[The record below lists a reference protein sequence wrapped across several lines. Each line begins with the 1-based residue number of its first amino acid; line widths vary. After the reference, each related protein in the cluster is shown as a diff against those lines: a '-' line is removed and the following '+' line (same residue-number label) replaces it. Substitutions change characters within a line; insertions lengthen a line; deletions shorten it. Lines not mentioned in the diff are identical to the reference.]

1 MTRFFPIGSL
11 ASSPAPN
18 GAPGTRV
25 GHFPQLSQP
34 VPVSDEE
41 IVLGLTRGDAR
52 AAEQLYDRVHL
63 HVQASLRRILRS
75 TGPDYEDLVQ
85 ASFERILK
93 TLTERALKSPYNLP
107 GWASA
112 VATHVALDALRRRV
126 REQRLFTRF
135 AAGSALAEHPEEATR
150 GSARDSGQGPAS
162 DPERA
167 LHARADLVR
176 LQMILGAMNP
186 KHADVLVLHDVLGHE
201 LTAISELTGLSVAAA
216 QSRLVR
222 GRKELLRRAENDRAR
237 RGPLRT
243 AQGTKDRPR

>member
-1 MTRFFPIGSL
+1 
-11 ASSPAPN
+11 
-18 GAPGTRV
+18 
-25 GHFPQLSQP
+25 

-41 IVLGLTRGDAR
+41 IVMGLTRGEPR
-52 AAEQLYDRVHL
+52 AAEQLYERVHL

-107 GWASA
+107 GWSSA

-126 REQRLFTRF
+126 REQRLFARF
-135 AAGSALAEHPEEATR
+135 SLGSLFADGDEASRAASREV
-150 GSARDSGQGPAS
+150 SQGPSS
-162 DPERA
+162 DPERG
-167 LHARADLVR
+167 LHARAELQR
-176 LQMILGAMNP
+176 LQRILGVMNP

-201 LTAISELTGLSVAAA
+201 LSAIAGITGLTVAAA

-222 GRKELLRRAENDRAR
+222 GRKELLRRAHSEKERSR
-237 RGPLRT
+237 
-243 AQGTKDRPR
+243 

>member
-1 MTRFFPIGSL
+1 MPRKASGS
-11 ASSPAPN
+11 APAP
-18 GAPGTRV
+18 AV
-25 GHFPQLSQP
+25 S
-34 VPVSDEE
+34 VSDEE
-41 IVLGLTRGDAR
+41 IVLGLTRGEPR

-126 REQRLFTRF
+126 REQRLFARLSL
-135 AAGSALAEHPEEATR
+135 GPLSSDAEHDGQRA
-150 GSARDSGQGPAS
+150 SARDSSQGPSS

-167 LHARADLVR
+167 LAARADLLR
-176 LQMILGAMNP
+176 LQTILGVMNP
-186 KHADVLVLHDVLGHE
+186 KHTDVLVLHDVLGHE
-201 LTAISELTGLSVAAA
+201 LTAIADITGLSVAAA

-222 GRKELLRRAENDRAR
+222 GRKELLRRAQKDQAR
-237 RGPLRT
+237 
-243 AQGTKDRPR
+243 

>member
-1 MTRFFPIGSL
+1 MPRTASGS
-11 ASSPAPN
+11 APA
-18 GAPGTRV
+18 TSV
-25 GHFPQLSQP
+25 
-34 VPVSDEE
+34 VVSDEE
-41 IVLGLTRGDAR
+41 IVIGLTRGDAR

-126 REQRLFTRF
+126 REQRLFARF
-135 AAGSALAEHPEEATR
+135 ALGPSSNEEHEASRTT
-150 GSARDSGQGPAS
+150 ARESSQGPSS

-167 LHARADLVR
+167 LAARADLQR
-176 LQMILGAMNP
+176 LQTILGAMNP
-186 KHADVLVLHDVLGHE
+186 KHTDVLVLHDVLGHE
-201 LTAISELTGLSVAAA
+201 LTAIAHITGLSVAAA

-222 GRKELLRRAENDRAR
+222 GRKELLRRAQKDQAR
-237 RGPLRT
+237 
-243 AQGTKDRPR
+243 

>member
-1 MTRFFPIGSL
+1 VS
-11 ASSPAPN
+11 
-18 GAPGTRV
+18 
-25 GHFPQLSQP
+25 
-34 VPVSDEE
+34 VSDEE
-41 IVLGLTRGDAR
+41 IVLGLTRGEPR

-126 REQRLFTRF
+126 REQRLFARLSL
-135 AAGSALAEHPEEATR
+135 GPLSGDAEHDVQRAP
-150 GSARDSGQGPAS
+150 AREQGPSS
-162 DPERA
+162 DPERSLA
-167 LHARADLVR
+167 ARADLLR
-176 LQMILGAMNP
+176 LQTILGAMNP
-186 KHADVLVLHDVLGHE
+186 KHTDVLVLHDVLGHE
-201 LTAISELTGLSVAAA
+201 LTAIADLTGLSVAAA

-222 GRKELLRRAENDRAR
+222 GRKELLRRAQKDQAR
-237 RGPLRT
+237 
-243 AQGTKDRPR
+243 

>member
-1 MTRFFPIGSL
+1 MQR
-11 ASSPAPN
+11 ASGERPA
-18 GAPGTRV
+18 
-25 GHFPQLSQP
+25 LSA
-34 VPVSDEE
+34 PVSDEE
-41 IVLGLTRGDAR
+41 IVLGLTRGEPR
-52 AAEQLYDRVHL
+52 SAEQLYDRVHL

-126 REQRLFTRF
+126 REQRLFARF
-135 AAGSALAEHPEEATR
+135 ALGSGPTEADLDLARTP
-150 GSARDSGQGPAS
+150 GQLGQQGPS
-162 DPERA
+162 TDPERA
-167 LHARADLVR
+167 LSARADLQR
-176 LQMILGAMNP
+176 LQRILGAMNP

-201 LTAISELTGLSVAAA
+201 LSAIAEITGLTVAAA

-222 GRKELLRRAENDRAR
+222 GRKDLLRRA
-237 RGPLRT
+237 
-243 AQGTKDRPR
+243 QKDQPR

>member
-1 MTRFFPIGSL
+1 MQR
-11 ASSPAPN
+11 ASGERPA
-18 GAPGTRV
+18 
-25 GHFPQLSQP
+25 LSA
-34 VPVSDEE
+34 PVSDEE
-41 IVLGLTRGDAR
+41 IVLGLTRGEPR
-52 AAEQLYDRVHL
+52 SAEQLYDRVHL

-126 REQRLFTRF
+126 REQRLFARF
-135 AAGSALAEHPEEATR
+135 A
-150 GSARDSGQGPAS
+150 QGPAS
-162 DPERA
+162 GEAELDLARTSAQVGQQGPSTDPERA
-167 LHARADLVR
+167 LSARADLQR
-176 LQMILGAMNP
+176 LQRILGAMNP

-201 LTAISELTGLSVAAA
+201 LSAIAEITGLTVAAA

-222 GRKELLRRAENDRAR
+222 GRKDLLRRA
-237 RGPLRT
+237 
-243 AQGTKDRPR
+243 QKDLPR

>member
-1 MTRFFPIGSL
+1 MQRASGERPSL
-11 ASSPAPN
+11 SA
-18 GAPGTRV
+18 
-25 GHFPQLSQP
+25 
-34 VPVSDEE
+34 PVSDEE
-41 IVLGLTRGDAR
+41 IVLGLTRGEPR
-52 AAEQLYDRVHL
+52 SAEQLYDRVHL

-126 REQRLFTRF
+126 REQRLFARF
-135 AAGSALAEHPEEATR
+135 A
-150 GSARDSGQGPAS
+150 QGPGLGEAELDLARTS
-162 DPERA
+162 AQVGQQGPSTDPERA
-167 LHARADLVR
+167 LSARAELQR
-176 LQMILGAMNP
+176 LQRILGAMNP

-201 LTAISELTGLSVAAA
+201 LSAIADITGLTVAAA

-222 GRKELLRRAENDRAR
+222 GRKDLLRRA
-237 RGPLRT
+237 
-243 AQGTKDRPR
+243 QKDQPR

>member
-1 MTRFFPIGSL
+1 MPRFFSIGPF
-11 ASSPAPN
+11 ASAPAPF
-18 GAPGTRV
+18 GAGGGGRTSSFAPA
-25 GHFPQLSQP
+25 
-34 VPVSDEE
+34 VPASDEE
-41 IVLGLTRGDAR
+41 IVLGLMRGDAR

-93 TLTERALKSPYNLP
+93 TLTARALKSPYNLP

-126 REQRLFTRF
+126 REQRIFSRF
-135 AAGSALAEHPEEATR
+135 SLAPVPFDVPEAPSAA
-150 GSARDSGQGPAS
+150 ARDAGPSPAV

-167 LHARADLVR
+167 LSARADLRR
-176 LQMILGAMNP
+176 LQHILGAMSP

-201 LTAISELTGLSVAAA
+201 LTAIAELTGLSVAAA

-222 GRKELLRRAENDRAR
+222 GRKELLRRAGQEGRRGALKAPPAKDRAR
-237 RGPLRT
+237 
-243 AQGTKDRPR
+243 

>member
-1 MTRFFPIGSL
+1 MPRIFNNGPFVTSL
-11 ASSPAPN
+11 MPRKASVSAPAP
-18 GAPGTRV
+18 AV
-25 GHFPQLSQP
+25 S
-34 VPVSDEE
+34 VSDEE
-41 IVLGLTRGDAR
+41 IVLGLTRGEPR

-126 REQRLFTRF
+126 REQRLFARLSI
-135 AAGSALAEHPEEATR
+135 GPLSGEAEHDVRTQ
-150 GSARDSGQGPAS
+150 ARDSSQGPSS

-167 LHARADLVR
+167 LSARADLLR
-176 LQMILGAMNP
+176 LQTILGAMNP
-186 KHADVLVLHDVLGHE
+186 KHTDVLVLHDVLGHE
-201 LTAISELTGLSVAAA
+201 LTAIADITGLSVAAA

-222 GRKELLRRAENDRAR
+222 GRKELLRRAQKDQAR
-237 RGPLRT
+237 
-243 AQGTKDRPR
+243 

>member
-1 MTRFFPIGSL
+1 MTRFFPQAPL
-11 ASSPAPN
+11 VTQPAPLRPS
-18 GAPGTRV
+18 GFQRISAA
-25 GHFPQLSQP
+25 

-41 IVLGLTRGDAR
+41 IVLGLTRGEAR

-93 TLTERALKSPYNLP
+93 TLTERSLKSPYNLP

-126 REQRLFTRF
+126 REQRLFARF
-135 AAGSALAEHPEEATR
+135 SLGPLHAESGDE
-150 GSARDSGQGPAS
+150 SARGPAREASQGPSS

-167 LHARADLVR
+167 LSARADLQR
-176 LQMILGAMNP
+176 LQRILGAMNP
-186 KHADVLVLHDVLGHE
+186 KHTDVLVLHDVLGHE

-222 GRKELLRRAENDRAR
+222 GRKELLRRAHVE
-237 RGPLRT
+237 
-243 AQGTKDRPR
+243 KDRLR

>member
-1 MTRFFPIGSL
+1 MQR
-11 ASSPAPN
+11 ASGERPARS
-18 GAPGTRV
+18 A
-25 GHFPQLSQP
+25 
-34 VPVSDEE
+34 PVSDEE
-41 IVLGLTRGDAR
+41 IVLGLTRGEPR
-52 AAEQLYDRVHL
+52 SAEQLYDRVHL

-126 REQRLFTRF
+126 REQRLFARF
-135 AAGSALAEHPEEATR
+135 A
-150 GSARDSGQGPAS
+150 QGPGLGEGDLDLARTS
-162 DPERA
+162 MQVGQQAPSTDPERA
-167 LHARADLVR
+167 LSARAELQR
-176 LQMILGAMNP
+176 LQRILGAMNP

-201 LTAISELTGLSVAAA
+201 LSAIAEITGLTVAAA

-222 GRKELLRRAENDRAR
+222 GRKDLLRRA
-237 RGPLRT
+237 
-243 AQGTKDRPR
+243 QKDQPR

>member
-1 MTRFFPIGSL
+1 MTRFFPIGPL
-11 ASSPAPN
+11 
-18 GAPGTRV
+18 T
-25 GHFPQLSQP
+25 HSQ
-34 VPVSDEE
+34 VPKAFSEKRAVSVPISDEE
-41 IVLGLTRGDAR
+41 IVLGLTRGEAG

-93 TLTERALKSPYNLP
+93 TLTERALKSPFNLP

-126 REQRLFTRF
+126 REQRLFARF
-135 AAGSALAEHPEEATR
+135 SLGPAPLDLEPDLARTP
-150 GSARDSGQGPAS
+150 ARDAGHAASS

-167 LHARADLVR
+167 LSARAELLR
-176 LQMILGAMNP
+176 LQKILGAMNP

-201 LTAISELTGLSVAAA
+201 LSAIAQITGLTVAAA

-222 GRKELLRRAENDRAR
+222 GRKELLRRAQKDHAR
-237 RGPLRT
+237 
-243 AQGTKDRPR
+243 